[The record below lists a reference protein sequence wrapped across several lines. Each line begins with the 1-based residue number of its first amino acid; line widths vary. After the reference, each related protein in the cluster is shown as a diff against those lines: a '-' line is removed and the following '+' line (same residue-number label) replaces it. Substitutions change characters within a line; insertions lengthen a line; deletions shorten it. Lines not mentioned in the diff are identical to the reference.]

1 MGLYR
6 ESYAFVLKKN
16 FMLLIIA
23 VALLFFTF
31 AFWVGIPIFVV
42 GDLLF
47 KINMPFFIYTVFISI
62 SIGLL
67 FTLFF
72 IPINLKVAKMVGK
85 MKERSTLQT
94 FIRLQSV
101 FVLVSA
107 IFLSIIFGLII
118 WAVGFFPYT
127 FGSISVN

>member
-1 MGLYR
+1 MRLYR

-47 KINMPFFIYTVFISI
+47 KINMPVFIYAVFISI

-67 FTLFF
+67 FSLFF
-72 IPINLKVAKMVGK
+72 IPINFKVAKMVAK

-107 IFLSIIFGLII
+107 IFLSIIFVLII
-118 WAVGFFPYT
+118 WAAGFFP
-127 FGSISVN
+127 

>member
-1 MGLYR
+1 MSLYR

-31 AFWVGIPIFVV
+31 AFWVGIPIFVI

-47 KINMPFFIYTVFISI
+47 KINIPFFIYAVFTPI
-62 SIGLL
+62 SIGFL
-67 FTLFF
+67 FSLFF

-85 MKERSTLQT
+85 IKERSTLQT

-107 IFLSIIFGLII
+107 ILLSLIFGLII
-118 WAVGFFPYT
+118 WGEGIFP
-127 FGSISVN
+127 